1 MCLSLGGGG
10 QQCEPIVP
18 PTDKARQQRTVLMVC
33 GFVHLALAIMLCFCN
48 VMSGIYELIDVAI
61 LFCSLAQMNFCCLTF
76 YMVYITINFF
86 SFVNIIG
93 FCIQIGS
100 VSLIYSTG
108 TTTATFQFTVVCL
121 LTVYYIVAIILCF
134 YAYREFKG
142 MLFDHGMGGNFG
154 MMGMP
159 GMGQMGGGQQ
169 AGGGGQ
175 GLA

>member
-1 MCLSLGGGG
+1 
-10 QQCEPIVP
+10 
-18 PTDKARQQRTVLMVC
+18 MVC
-33 GFVHLALAIMLCFCN
+33 GFVQLALAIMLCFCN

-93 FCIQIGS
+93 FCIQTGSIGS
-100 VSLIYSTG
+100 IYNTGSTS
-108 TTTATFQFTVVCL
+108 TSFQFTVVCM

-159 GMGQMGGGQQ
+159 GMGGGQA
-169 AGGGGQ
+169 AGGSQ
-175 GLA
+175 GYVVDNRQQQYQANYSG